1 MDLRS
6 DLLIALESK
15 VTLQELVK
23 RIKKFKEDGG
33 EQSEALKILEDIRQ
47 AMSEE
52 ASEDIVLELM
62 DFVTGFCSPHMRI
75 W

>member
-6 DLLIALESK
+6 DLVTGIESK
-15 VTLQELVK
+15 VTLHELVK

-33 EQSEALKILEDIRQ
+33 EQSDALKILEDLRQ

-52 ASEDIVLELM
+52 ASEDIRLV
-62 DFVTGFCSPHMRI
+62 PK
-75 W
+75 